1 MRNKNPEQ
9 PVVERPYPR
18 RCFVCGNTSVTQ
30 SSIPHD
36 AKVRHEGKVHE
47 FHIPTLQ
54 IDRCENCSE
63 QYFTAE
69 TDDQISLGLRKH
81 LGLLTVAEI
90 RTGIEQ
96 CKVSQKVFAEQ
107 LGIAA
112 ETVSRWVNDG
122 GIQTRSLDKLM
133 RLYFSMPTVRAA
145 LSGTSTD
152 SASAGSQVNDADRVR
167 PELRKAM
174 IVSEVVDV
182 QVRFGRNFSDLAF
195 DRRRSFSLVSQN

>member
-1 MRNKNPEQ
+1 MRKQNPEHAA
-9 PVVERPYPR
+9 VERPYPR
-18 RCFVCGNTSVTQ
+18 HCFVCAETSITQ
-30 SSIPHD
+30 SFVPHD

-47 FHIPTLQ
+47 FHIPNLQ
-54 IDRCENCSE
+54 VDRCELCGE

-96 CKVSQKVFAEQ
+96 CKVSQKAFAEQ

-112 ETVSRWVNDG
+112 ETVSRWLNDG
-122 GIQTRSLDKLM
+122 AIQTRSLDKLM

-152 SASAGSQVNDADRVR
+152 SASAGSREIDADRVR

-174 IVSEVVDV
+174 ILNEVVDV
-182 QVRFGRNFSDLAF
+182 QVCFGRNFSELAF

>member
-1 MRNKNPEQ
+1 M
-9 PVVERPYPR
+9 
-18 RCFVCGNTSVTQ
+18 TQ

-69 TDDQISLGLRKH
+69 TDDQITLGLRKH

-90 RTGIEQ
+90 RTGIEK
-96 CKVSQKVFAEQ
+96 CKVSQKIFAEQ

-133 RLYFSMPTVRAA
+133 RLYFSMPTVRTA

-195 DRRRSFSLVSQN
+195 DRRRSFSLVSHN